1 MSADMSAGHV
11 QRERERAREREK
23 QIEREREREIDV
35 LEMVGE
41 QEYMIEELLEKQRER
56 EKEMEG
62 DNEKDM
68 LDEELLKKDAL
79 GALGGLAAGSWA
91 AQDAPDPAA
100 QGQEQRLASLLGERS
115 KGGRRSPFDTPP
127 ALVRNASSSGFSS
140 SGKLRRGK
148 RDSEDLLD
156 TFADLVDLASMVH
169 SDQQRQRSPTAQAE
183 GDAFALRSN
192 SATNVNNSESAGISL
207 RRTGSA
213 KSSLSH
219 PGGFRV
225 GEEPPALMTR
235 IASVGTMTSGI
246 AKSPAAQ
253 KVMILDSQTAF
264 PESLLLLATMDP
276 EQDFPD
282 AHVPTNESPLRGGLE
297 GAGPETPMMAR
308 AREKIRQYRLKRT
321 GSDAQGDGSPSRG
334 SRSPQP
340 RSRVPF
346 RLAAKSLVR
355 RALPSVCSAHC
366 ASAA

>member
-1 MSADMSAGHV
+1 MNRWRRNLQGATGRATAQPGEHLHIVQDARLAMSADMSAGHV

-91 AQDAPDPAA
+91 AQNAPDPAA

-156 TFADLVDLASMVH
+156 TFA
-169 SDQQRQRSPTAQAE
+169 
-183 GDAFALRSN
+183 
-192 SATNVNNSESAGISL
+192 
-207 RRTGSA
+207 
-213 KSSLSH
+213 
-219 PGGFRV
+219 
-225 GEEPPALMTR
+225 
-235 IASVGTMTSGI
+235 
-246 AKSPAAQ
+246 
-253 KVMILDSQTAF
+253 
-264 PESLLLLATMDP
+264 
-276 EQDFPD
+276 
-282 AHVPTNESPLRGGLE
+282 
-297 GAGPETPMMAR
+297 
-308 AREKIRQYRLKRT
+308 
-321 GSDAQGDGSPSRG
+321 
-334 SRSPQP
+334 
-340 RSRVPF
+340 
-346 RLAAKSLVR
+346 VR
-355 RALPSVCSAHC
+355 REDGRGC
-366 ASAA
+366 